1 MQKEIKIAIITAV
14 ITSVIGIAGTVIT
27 SYIEGKKENQTG
39 IQISNIAGDNN
50 QVIVNNGN
58 IDDGKQNSN
67 DDSQEAE
74 VYLVTQ
80 SIVEITDLTTNNAEV
95 IDSSGVLRKNAI
107 RFGTWNHNSI
117 TYDLDKK
124 YDTLKCIISLYK
136 NDIVGSTTLTIKA
149 DNEIVYTSKL
159 GQNTEPIEDV
169 IIPLDNC
176 KYLNISSD
184 TEDLYF
190 SVIISNAVV
199 YNE

>member
-14 ITSVIGIAGTVIT
+14 ITSVIGIAGNVIT

>member
-169 IIPLDNC
+169 
-176 KYLNISSD
+176 
-184 TEDLYF
+184 
-190 SVIISNAVV
+190 
-199 YNE
+199 

>member
-107 RFGTWNHNSI
+107 HFGTWNHNSI